1 MTRPAPSSPLFGA
14 VLAERVQ
21 RLEQELRN
29 REYEIDLLK
38 EIGAAVVSELNI
50 GKVFD
55 LVANRARELIQAE
68 TVLIPLLDQG
78 CGNYTYR
85 AGCGK
90 NAAEIVGETLP
101 LEMGVC
107 GWVWRNKRAWW
118 RGMLHELDAQDRNRW
133 ESEAG
138 HLILVPLVGK
148 RHFLGGLVGIDK
160 VGGGDFDK
168 RDLDLLTMFANQVAI
183 AIENATL
190 FASMDEAQRSA
201 DSSRLQLAQ
210 INSTLEQRVQQRTAE
225 LAEANAELQ
234 TRADD
239 LHREKVEQQQLNR
252 LLREAHAQLLQS
264 EKMASIG
271 QLAAGVAH
279 EINNPVGYVY
289 ANLGSLAHYLEGLLR
304 LVDAYEAS
312 ETQFQGA
319 ALEAI
324 GQLKRDIELDYMRDD
339 LPSLLHESREGVG
352 RVRQIVQD
360 LKDFSHVD
368 EAEWQW
374 ADLHQGLHS
383 TLNIV
388 SSELKY
394 KADVVQELGELPPVE
409 CMPSQLN
416 QVFMNLLVNAAQAMD
431 ARGVIT
437 LRSGCTGNEVWI
449 QVADNGSGIAPALQ
463 ARIFDPFFT
472 TKPVGKGTGL
482 GLSLSYGIVR
492 KHGGRIDLVSAPGQG
507 TTFTVT
513 LPVKQ
518 AAAANMDAL
527 VPVSKSAY

>member
-1 MTRPAPSSPLFGA
+1 MMRGPTPEHDLTGA
-14 VLAERVQ
+14 LAVRLQ
-21 RLEQELRN
+21 RLEQELRH

-38 EIGAAVVSELNI
+38 EIGAAVVSELNLD
-50 GKVFD
+50 KLFN
-55 LVANRARELIQAE
+55 LVAHRARELIQAE
-68 TVLIPLLDQG
+68 TVLIPLLDED

-90 NAAEIVGETLP
+90 NAEEIVGETLP

-107 GWVWRNKRAWW
+107 GWVWRNKRTWW
-118 RGMLHELDAQDRNRW
+118 RGMLHELDAQERNRW

-148 RHFLGGLVGIDK
+148 RHFLGGLAGIDK
-160 VGGGDFDK
+160 IGGGDFDK

-190 FASMDEAQRSA
+190 FAGMEAAQRSA
-201 DSSRLQLAQ
+201 DASRLQLAQ
-210 INSTLEQRVQQRTAE
+210 INSTLEQRVQQRTTE
-225 LAEANAELQ
+225 LAAANAELQ
-234 TRADD
+234 MRADA
-239 LHREKVEQQQLNR
+239 LRREKEEQQQLNQR
-252 LLREAHAQLLQS
+252 LQEAQAQLLQS

-279 EINNPVGYVY
+279 EINNPVGYVH
-289 ANLGSLAHYLEGLLR
+289 ANLGSLAHYLEGLLQ
-304 LVDAYEAS
+304 LVGAYEAS
-312 ETQFQGA
+312 ETQLPGA
-319 ALEAI
+319 ALETIA
-324 GQLKRDIELDYMRDD
+324 QLKRDIELDYMRDD
-339 LPSLLHESREGVG
+339 LPTLLHESREGVG

-374 ADLHQGLHS
+374 ADLHQGLQS

-394 KADVVQELGELPPVE
+394 KAEVVQALGELPAVE
-409 CMPSQLN
+409 CMPSQIN
-416 QVFMNLLVNAAQAMD
+416 QVFMNLLLNAAQAMET
-431 ARGVIT
+431 RGVIT
-437 LRSGCTGNEVWI
+437 LRSGCAGNEVWI
-449 QVADNGSGIAPALQ
+449 QVTDNGSGIAPALQ

-492 KHGGRIDLVSAPGQG
+492 KHGGRIELLSAPGQG
-507 TTFTVT
+507 STFTVI
-513 LPVKQ
+513 LPIKQ
-518 AAAANMDAL
+518 AAANANARSL
-527 VPVSKSAY
+527 GGA